1 MTDRPDEASR
11 QLAERLGVA
20 AQICEVVRTEQISTS
35 LYEAVLRGNALTLS
49 GKPGNDVMIRLDES
63 QGEALYRRYSVR
75 RLDVLTDEFS
85 LWVTVN
91 HEGPGSDWARSAQPG
106 DLVEIVGPRGKILLE
121 ESADWHLF
129 IGDVSG
135 LAAFYRMANSIEV
148 PGRAIFL
155 VEIDADDDALEP
167 SFDSGL
173 EVTSIFIARAG
184 RPTGDASGL
193 LDALEQFS
201 LPPGRGHAYLFG
213 EFHVTRALRSELLA
227 RDLDPEQISH
237 KAFWRSKRRNES
249 RGEPDKSELLDSLEG

>member
-11 QLAERLGVA
+11 QLAERLGVT

-75 RLDVLTDEFS
+75 GLDVLRDEFS
-85 LWVTVN
+85 LWMTVN
-91 HEGPGSDWARSAQPG
+91 HEGPGSDWARSASPG
-106 DLVEIVGPRGKILLE
+106 DLVQIVGPRGKILLE
-121 ESADWHLF
+121 DSADWHLF
-129 IGDVSG
+129 MGDVSG
-135 LAAFYRMANSIEV
+135 LAAFYRMAHSIEV

-155 VEIDADDDALEP
+155 VEIDSDDDAIEP
-167 SFDSGL
+167 SIDSGL
-173 EVTSIFIARAG
+173 QVTSIFIDRAG

-193 LDALEQFS
+193 LGALEQIS

-213 EFHVTRALRSELLA
+213 EFAVMRALVRPLA
-227 RDLDPEQISH
+227 
-237 KAFWRSKRRNES
+237 
-249 RGEPDKSELLDSLEG
+249 